1 MLRFKGV
8 QLSSD
13 LTLRTDRDFAKAQSA
28 IDSEVIRRLEDYTP
42 VSMDKGYNKRLKRV
56 IPFVNKGKMSKS
68 HTAERP
74 GVIIN
79 TEPKA
84 KREYYNNKGFSG
96 RNRGRYWLDRM
107 KADHKDDIL
116 RKAEEKFR

>member
-13 LTLRTDRDFAKAQSA
+13 LTLRTDRDFAKAQSF
-28 IDSEVIRRLEDYTP
+28 IDSEVVNRLEDYTP
-42 VSMDKGYNKRLKRV
+42 VAMERFRNH
-56 IPFVNKGKMSKS
+56 GKMSRS
-68 HTAERP
+68 HKAESP

-96 RNRGRYWLDRM
+96 RNRGRYWLERM

-116 RKAEEKFR
+116 RKVEDKFK

>member
-42 VSMDKGYNKRLKRV
+42 VAMERFRNR
-56 IPFVNKGKMSKS
+56 GKMSKS
-68 HTAERP
+68 HIAERP